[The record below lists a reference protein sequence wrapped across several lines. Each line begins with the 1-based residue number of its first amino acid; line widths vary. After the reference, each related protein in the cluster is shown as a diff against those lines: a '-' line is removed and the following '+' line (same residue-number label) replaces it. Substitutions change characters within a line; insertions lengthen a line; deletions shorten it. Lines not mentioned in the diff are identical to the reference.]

1 MDIRILQVGKSTDN
15 FLVDSQY
22 CPSDARKIREKF
34 LIDEQHE
41 GENIDSL
48 NPWFCEITALYWLL
62 NNTDSEYIG
71 LTHYRTDFFEDSSFK
86 VMGPDTIKKLLD
98 RHDVIA
104 GLWQYYDGRHGK
116 DLMANLDKWLGYDI
130 DNFMNVLSEH
140 EQGFADFLQEYMLIG
155 HMACN
160 CFIAK
165 RSIIEPVFE
174 RLMRLIEFYREVTP
188 RCESN
193 LRSDG
198 WIFEVLLGALL
209 EYSFADIRYSRLVKF
224 SRGLR
229 SIQQQT
235 FLQDK

>member
-1 MDIRILQVGKSTDN
+1 MDIRILQVGQKTDN

-22 CPSDARKIREKF
+22 CPADARLIREKF
-34 LIDEQHE
+34 LIEEPHE
-41 GENIDSL
+41 GENIDYL

-62 NNTDSEYIG
+62 KNTESEYIG
-71 LTHYRTDFFEDSSFK
+71 LTHYRTDFFEDSSLK
-86 VMGPDTIKKLLD
+86 VMGPEKISDILSG
-98 RHDVIA
+98 HDVIA
-104 GLWQYYDGRHGK
+104 GLWQYYDGMHGK
-116 DLMANLDKWLGYDI
+116 DLRKNLDKWLGYDI
-130 DNFMNVLSEH
+130 CSFMDVLSAH
-140 EQGFADFLQEYMLIG
+140 EPGFVEFLEEYMLIG

-165 RSIIEPVFE
+165 RSIIEPVFD
-174 RLMRLIEFYREVTP
+174 RLMGLVEYYREVTP

-198 WIFEVLLGALL
+198 WIFEVLMGAML

-224 SRGLR
+224 KRGLR

-235 FLQDK
+235 HLQE

>member
-1 MDIRILQVGKSTDN
+1 MDIRILQVGKKTDN

-22 CPSDARKIREKF
+22 CPADARLIREKF
-34 LIDEQHE
+34 LIDGPHE
-41 GENIDSL
+41 GRNIDSL

-62 NNTDSEYIG
+62 KNTGSEYIG
-71 LTHYRTDFFEDSSFK
+71 LTHYRTDFFEDSSLK
-86 VMGPDTIKKLLD
+86 VMGPEKIREILSG
-98 RHDVIA
+98 HDVIA
-104 GLWQYYDGRHGK
+104 GLWQYYDGMHGK
-116 DLMANLDKWLGYDI
+116 DLRKNLDKWLGYDI
-130 DNFMNVLSEH
+130 CSFMDVLSAH
-140 EQGFADFLQEYMLIG
+140 EPGFVEFLEEYMLIG

-165 RSIIEPVFE
+165 RSVIEPVFD
-174 RLMRLIEFYREVTP
+174 RLMRLIECYREATP

-198 WIFEVLLGALL
+198 WIFEVLFGAML

-224 SRGLR
+224 KRGLR

-235 FLQDK
+235 HIQE

>member
-1 MDIRILQVGKSTDN
+1 MDIRILQVGKKDDN

-34 LIDEQHE
+34 LIDEPHE
-41 GENIDSL
+41 TPNIDSL

-62 NNTDSEYIG
+62 KNTDSEYIG

-98 RHDVIA
+98 SHDVIA
-104 GLWQYYDGRHGK
+104 GLWQYYDGKHGK
-116 DLMANLDKWLGYDI
+116 DLIKNLDKWLGYDI
-130 DNFMNVLSEH
+130 DNFMDVLSEH
-140 EQGFADFLQEYMLIG
+140 EPGFADFLQEYMLIG

-160 CFIAK
+160 CFIAR
-165 RSIIEPVFE
+165 RSVIEPAFD
-174 RLMRLIEFYREVTP
+174 RLMRIIEYYREVTP
-188 RCESN
+188 RQESN

-198 WIFEVLLGALL
+198 WIFEVLLGAIL
-209 EYSFADIRYSRLVKF
+209 EYGFADIRYSRLVKF

-229 SIQQQT
+229 SVQQQT
-235 FLQDK
+235 YLQDK

>member
-1 MDIRILQVGKSTDN
+1 MDIRILQVGKKTDN

-22 CPSDARKIREKF
+22 CPADAKLIREKF
-34 LIDEQHE
+34 IIDEQHE
-41 GENIDSL
+41 GLNIDAL

-71 LTHYRTDFFEDSSFK
+71 LTHYRTDFFEDGGLK
-86 VMGPDTIKKLLD
+86 IMGPEKIREILSG
-98 RHDVIA
+98 HDVIA
-104 GLWQYYDGRHGK
+104 GLWQYYDGKHGK
-116 DLMANLDKWLGYDI
+116 DLRNNLDKWLGYDI
-130 DNFMNVLSEH
+130 CNFMDVLSKH
-140 EQGFADFLQEYMLIG
+140 ESGFVEFLEEYMLIG

-165 RSIIEPVFE
+165 RSIIEPIFE
-174 RLMRLIEFYREVTP
+174 RLMRLIECYRDVTP

-198 WIFEVLLGALL
+198 WIFEVLLGAML
-209 EYSFADIRYSRLVKF
+209 EYRFADIRYSRLVKF
-224 SRGLR
+224 KRGLR

-235 FLQDK
+235 YLQE